1 MKLAAL
7 MAAEYVLV
15 PACVKVTLAVL
26 LVVSPIVP
34 VPVIVPPV
42 EVRLMLEA
50 EAVTMDAP
58 TEMLL
63 AAVKSTEPL
72 VKLIGL
78 ETVNVLDA
86 PVIVAVT
93 LPVPLMLLSI
103 VVVAARLNAKVALL
117 DKVTALAVPSVPV
130 EPALPICKVPPLT
143 EVAPE

>member
-1 MKLAAL
+1 

-15 PACVKVTLAVL
+15 PACVNVTLAVL

-58 TEMLL
+58 TEMSL

-103 VVVAARLNAKVALL
+103 VVTAARLNAKVALL
-117 DKVTALAVPSVPV
+117 AKVTALAVPSVPV
-130 EPALPICKVPPLT
+130 APELPICKVPPLT
-143 EVAPE
+143 VVAPE